1 MCMFY
6 MLLYLHMALSDSGN
20 DTKANQT
27 VVKQRSVLLKLFVG
41 QEQRHR
47 HRAQTGRRRGRA
59 AL

>member
-1 MCMFY
+1 